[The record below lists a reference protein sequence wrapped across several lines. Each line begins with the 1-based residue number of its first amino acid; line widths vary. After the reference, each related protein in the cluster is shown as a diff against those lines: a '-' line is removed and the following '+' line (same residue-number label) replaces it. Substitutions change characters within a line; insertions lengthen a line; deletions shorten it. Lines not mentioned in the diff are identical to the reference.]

1 MRQRLFSGGSRC
13 FLVTMLFAFV
23 IGVPAATSAQTTNG
37 VISGIVSDA
46 QGAVLPG
53 VTVTL
58 RNTET
63 GLTRTAVTEADGRF
77 RAGGLPPG
85 PYSIRAELQGF
96 GTVEI
101 TDVTVAVGS
110 EAVRN
115 LTMQV
120 QGLQESVTVTA
131 EAPVVDTTMTEVSGV
146 ITQEQMQLLP
156 LPSRQPMTLAL
167 LMPGTNADAVRP
179 RKANANIGA
188 GAFTMG
194 SALLVDGVW
203 NKEGN
208 TGEPRQDFPQA
219 AIREFKVYV
228 SQSPAEYGWTAGGVV
243 SFATK
248 SGTNLF
254 TGEAFEYFRD
264 KSLNALNMFEKAA
277 GGEKPDYR
285 RHQFGVALGGP
296 VMQDRVHFFTAAEG
310 TRETKFFT
318 VSTGRPDLYGKL
330 EGTYPE
336 PEYNAMFFGRGDVQV
351 NASQTFFARY
361 AWQNSDFDCELC
373 GGRNAA
379 FSDTGIQQKRYSF
392 LPSHTWVISSRVLN
406 EVRGQWTNYHF
417 RQHPPGVAPQERLY
431 DDSPARTAP
440 LTQVFSFPS
449 LVWGSNGNFYTTHRS
464 REIRDDLTISFGQ
477 HTLKTGGDYQDL
489 SFEGDNRPNLGTWTF
504 RTDQP
509 FDPTNLAAF
518 VPLPGSVQQF
528 SASLLK
534 LPRLSPNAM
543 WSVYAQD
550 EWRPVTN
557 LTLTLGLRYDRQ
569 IKVWNEFRDFNDK
582 NDFPTTGTP
591 TQLPFIDL
599 ESRGDKN
606 NWGPRVGLAWDL
618 REGQTVVR
626 AGYGSYFNPTNIQ
639 IAGQEVNNLQQLTV
653 TIANPP
659 YPDPYGGQDPVRFI
673 SAAPQ
678 SITILA
684 NDLENLES
692 RAYTVGF
699 SQELMPSVAVHVDFV
714 YNEMLNA
721 PLAVDVNRRA
731 NDVPTAPRQMTQ
743 FQRVNQV
750 QKIGWLD
757 YKALMLRLDKRLNN
771 RYMYMLSYTLGDSF
785 GNLPG
790 GATTFTMTQ
799 AEAPQLDEGPMSSD
813 RRHAVVASGSVV
825 LPFDV
830 TLSGVYTYRSTM
842 PFSAMAGVDING
854 DANIT
859 DFVPGTA
866 RSAFNRGDNE
876 QLMGLVN
883 AWRASRGL
891 AALPL
896 SQIDTNEYTSLDV
909 RASKSFQIRGRQTVE
924 LMAQVFN
931 LLGRDNL
938 NPAAWSTNALANS
951 FGRIQQALNRQQAE
965 LVIRYA
971 F

>member
-1 MRQRLFSGGSRC
+1 MPQRLFSAGWGNW
-13 FLVTMLFAFV
+13 LAITILALALGIPM
-23 IGVPAATSAQTTNG
+23 PATAQTTNG

-53 VTVTL
+53 VTLTL
-58 RNTET
+58 RNAET
-63 GLTRTAVTEADGRF
+63 GLTRTLVTETDGIY

-96 GTVEI
+96 GTVEV
-101 TDVTVAVGS
+101 TDVTVAVGT

-120 QGLQESVTVTA
+120 QGVQESVTVTA
-131 EAPVVDTTMTEVSGV
+131 QAPVVNTTMTEVAGV

-156 LPSRQPMTLAL
+156 LPSRQPMSLAL

-219 AIREFKVYV
+219 AIREFKVFV

-254 TGEAFEYFRD
+254 TGEVFEYFRD
-264 KSLNALNMFEKAA
+264 KSLNAMTRFEKESGAP
-277 GGEKPDYR
+277 KPDYR
-285 RHQFGVALGGP
+285 RHQFGMALGGP
-296 VMQDRVHFFTAAEG
+296 ILQDRLHFFTAAEG

-318 VSTGRPDLYGKL
+318 VNTGRPDLYGKL
-330 EGTYPE
+330 EGTFEE
-336 PEYNAMFFGRGDVQV
+336 PEYNAMFFGRGDMQV
-351 NASQTFFARY
+351 NQNQTLFARY

-392 LPSHTWVISSRVLN
+392 LPSHTWVISPRVLN

-417 RQHPPGVAPQERLY
+417 RQHPPGVQPQEKLY
-431 DDSPARTAP
+431 DDSTARTAP
-440 LTQVFSFPS
+440 LTQVYNFPS
-449 LVWGSNGNFYTTHRS
+449 LSWGSNGNFYTTHRS
-464 REIRDDLTISFGQ
+464 REIRNDLTISLGR
-477 HTLKTGGDYQDL
+477 HTWKAGGDFQSL
-489 SFEGDNRPNLGTWTF
+489 SFEGDNRPAIGTWTF
-504 RTDQP
+504 RADQP

-518 VPLPGSVQQF
+518 VPAPGSVQQF
-528 SASLLK
+528 TANLLK
-534 LPRLSPNAM
+534 LPRYSPNAM
-543 WSVYAQD
+543 WSVYGQD

-569 IKVWNEFRDFNDK
+569 IRVYNETLDFNNPK
-582 NDFPTTGTP
+582 DFPTTGTNLE
-591 TQLPFIDL
+591 LPFVDL
-599 ESRGDKN
+599 DSRGDKN
-606 NWGPRVGLAWDL
+606 NWGPRAGLAWDL
-618 REGQTVVR
+618 NDGRSVVR
-626 AGYGSYFNPTNIQ
+626 AGYGIYYNPNNIQ
-639 IAGQEVNNLQQLTV
+639 IAGQEVNSLQQASV
-653 TIANPP
+653 VIANPS
-659 YPDPYGGQDPVRFI
+659 YPDPYGGQDPLRFV

-678 SITILA
+678 NITILA

-692 RAYTVGF
+692 HAYTVGL
-699 SQELMPSVAVHVDFV
+699 SQELWQSVAIHVDGV
-714 YNEMLNA
+714 YTRMTKV
-721 PLAVDVNRRA
+721 PTAVDINRRA
-731 NDVPTAPRQMTQ
+731 GDVPTAPRARPQ
-743 FQRVNQV
+743 FQRINQI
-750 QKIGWLD
+750 QSIGEVD
-757 YKALMLRLDKRLNN
+757 YKALLVRLEKRLDQ
-771 RYMYMLSYTLGDSF
+771 RYMWGFSYTLADSS

-790 GATTFTMTQ
+790 GATTFTVTQ
-799 AEAPQLDEGPMSSD
+799 AEMAQLDEGPSSSD
-813 RRHAVVASGSVV
+813 RRHAIAASGSLL
-825 LPFDV
+825 LPADI
-830 TLSGVYTYRSTM
+830 TLSGVFSYRSTM
-842 PFSAMAGVDING
+842 PFSATAGVDLNA

-859 DFVPGTA
+859 DYVPGTT

-876 QLMGLVN
+876 SLMALVN
-883 AWRASRGL
+883 GWRASRGL
-891 AALPL
+891 AVLPV
-896 SQIDTNEYTSLDV
+896 SQIDTNEFASLDV
-909 RASKSFQIRGRQTVE
+909 RASKSFQIRGRQSLE

-938 NPAAWSTNALANS
+938 QPTWSTNALSNA

-965 LVIRYA
+965 LVVRFA

>member
-1 MRQRLFSGGSRC
+1 MRQCLFSGRSRNW
-13 FLVTMLFAFV
+13 LVTMLLAFLLV
-23 IGVPAATSAQTTNG
+23 APTPTLAQTTNG

-63 GLTRTAVTEADGRF
+63 GLSRTAVTETDGRF

-85 PYSIRAELQGF
+85 PYLVRAELQGF

-101 TDVTVAVGS
+101 TDVTVVVGS

-120 QGLQESVTVTA
+120 QGVQESVTVTA
-131 EAPVVDTTMTEVSGV
+131 QAPVVDTTMTEVAGV
-146 ITQEQMQLLP
+146 ITQEQMQMLP
-156 LPSRQPMTLAL
+156 LPSRQPMSLAL

-254 TGEAFEYFRD
+254 TGEVFEYFRD
-264 KSLNALNMFEKAA
+264 KSLNAMTKFEKESGAP
-277 GGEKPDYR
+277 KPDYR
-285 RHQFGVALGGP
+285 RHQFGLALGGP
-296 VMQDRVHFFTAAEG
+296 VLQDRLHFFTAAEG

-318 VSTGRPDLYGKL
+318 VNTGRPDLYGKL
-330 EGTYPE
+330 EGTFEE
-336 PEYNAMFFGRGDVQV
+336 PEYNAMFFGRGDVQI
-351 NASQTFFARY
+351 NSGQTLFARY
-361 AWQNSDFDCELC
+361 AWQNSDFSCELC

-379 FSDTGIQQKRYSF
+379 ISDNGIQQKRYSL

-417 RQHPPGVAPQERLY
+417 RQHPPGVSPQEKLY
-431 DDSPARTAP
+431 DDSVARTAP
-440 LTQVFSFPS
+440 LTQVYNFPS
-449 LVWGSNGNFYTTHRS
+449 LSWGSNANFYTTHRS
-464 REIRDDLTISFGQ
+464 REIRNDLTISLGQ
-477 HTLKTGGDYQDL
+477 HTWKAGGDFQSL
-489 SFEGDNRPNLGTWTF
+489 SFEGDNRPAIGTWTF
-504 RTDQP
+504 RADQP

-518 VPLPGSVQQF
+518 VPAPGSVQQF
-528 SASLLK
+528 TASLLK
-534 LPRLSPNAM
+534 LPRYSPNAM
-543 WSVYAQD
+543 WSVYGQD
-550 EWRPVTN
+550 EWRPVSN
-557 LTLTLGLRYDRQ
+557 VTLTLGLRYDRQ
-569 IKVWNEFRDFNDK
+569 IRSFNETLDFNNPK
-582 NDFPTTGTP
+582 DFPTTGTNLE
-591 TQLPFIDL
+591 LPFVDL
-599 ESRGDKN
+599 DARGDKD

-618 REGQTVVR
+618 NQGRSVVR
-626 AGYGSYFNPTNIQ
+626 AGYGIYYNPNNIQ
-639 IAGQEVNNLQQLTV
+639 IAGQEVNSLQQASV
-653 TIANPP
+653 VIANPS
-659 YPDPYGGQDPVRFI
+659 YPDPYGGQDPFRFV
-673 SAAPQ
+673 STAPQ
-678 SITILA
+678 NITILA

-692 RAYTVGF
+692 RAYTVGL
-699 SQELMPSVAVHVDFV
+699 SQELWPSVAIHVDGV
-714 YNEMLNA
+714 YTEMSK
-721 PLAVDVNRRA
+721 
-731 NDVPTAPRQMTQ
+731 VPTAVDINRRIGDVTTAPRARPQ
-743 FQRVNQV
+743 FQRINQV
-750 QKIGWLD
+750 QSIGKVD
-757 YKALMLRLDKRLNN
+757 YKALLVRLEKRLDQ
-771 RYMYMLSYTLGDSF
+771 RYMYTFSYTLADSY

-790 GATTFTMTQ
+790 GATTFTVTQ
-799 AEAPQLDEGPMSSD
+799 AEMPQLDEGPSSSD
-813 RRHAVVASGSVV
+813 RRHAIAASGSVL
-825 LPFDV
+825 LPADV
-830 TLSGVYTYRSTM
+830 MLSGVFSYRSTM
-842 PFSAMAGVDING
+842 PFSATAGVDLNA

-859 DFVPGTA
+859 DYVPGTT

-876 QLMGLVN
+876 QLMTLVN
-883 AWRASRGL
+883 AWRTSRGL
-891 AALPL
+891 AALPA
-896 SQIDTNEYTSLDV
+896 SQIDTNEFASLDV
-909 RASKSFQIRGRQTVE
+909 RVSKAFSLRGRHTIE

-931 LLGRDNL
+931 VLGRDNL
-938 NPAAWSTNALANS
+938 QPTWATNALSNA

>member
-1 MRQRLFSGGSRC
+1 MRQRLFSAGWENW
-13 FLVTMLFAFV
+13 LAIMLFALAL
-23 IGVPAATSAQTTNG
+23 GVPTPATAQTTNG

-53 VTVTL
+53 VTLTL

-63 GLTRTAVTEADGRF
+63 GLTRTLVTETDGIY

-85 PYSIRAELQGF
+85 RYSIRAELQGF
-96 GTVEI
+96 GTVEVA
-101 TDVTVAVGS
+101 DVTVAVGT
-110 EAVRN
+110 EVVRN

-120 QGLQESVTVTA
+120 QGVQESVTVTA
-131 EAPVVDTTMTEVSGV
+131 QAPAIDTTMTAVAGV
-146 ITQEQMQLLP
+146 ITQEQMQTLP
-156 LPSRQPMTLAL
+156 APSRQPMTLAL
-167 LMPGTNADAVRP
+167 LFPGTNADAVRP

-264 KSLNALNMFEKAA
+264 KSLNAMTKFEKESGAP
-277 GGEKPDYR
+277 KPDYR
-285 RHQFGVALGGP
+285 RHQFGMALGGP
-296 VMQDRVHFFTAAEG
+296 VLQDRLHFFTAAEG
-310 TRETKFFT
+310 TRETKFLT
-318 VSTGRPDLYGKL
+318 VSTGRPDLYGSL
-330 EGTYPE
+330 EGTFEE
-336 PEYNAMFFGRGDVQV
+336 PEYNAMVFGRGDAQI
-351 NASQTFFARY
+351 NSAQTLFARY
-361 AWQNSDFDCELC
+361 AWQNSDFDCEAC

-379 FSDTGIQQKRYSF
+379 FSDTGIQQKRYSL
-392 LPSHTWVISSRVLN
+392 LPAHTWVVSSRILN

-417 RQHPPGVAPQERLY
+417 RQHPPGVAPQEKLY
-431 DDSPARTAP
+431 DDSVARTSP
-440 LTQVFSFPS
+440 LTQVYNFPS
-449 LVWGSNGNFYTTHRS
+449 LSWGSNGNFYTTHRS
-464 REIRDDLTISFGQ
+464 REIRDDLTISLGR
-477 HTLKTGGDYQDL
+477 HTWKAGGDFQSL
-489 SFEGDNRPNLGTWTF
+489 SFEGDNRPAIGTWTF

-518 VPLPGSVQQF
+518 APTPGSVQQF
-528 SASLLK
+528 TANLLK
-534 LPRLSPNAM
+534 LPRYSPNAM
-543 WSVYAQD
+543 WSVYGQD
-550 EWRPVTN
+550 EWRPVSN

-569 IKVWNEFRDFNDK
+569 IRVFNETLDFNNPK
-582 NDFPTTGTP
+582 DFPTTGTNLE
-591 TQLPFIDL
+591 LPFVDL
-599 ESRGDKN
+599 DSRGDKN
-606 NWGPRVGLAWDL
+606 NWGPRAGLAWDL
-618 REGQTVVR
+618 NEGRSVIR
-626 AGYGSYFNPTNIQ
+626 AGYGIYYNPNNIQ
-639 IAGQEVNNLQQLTV
+639 IAGQEVNSLQQASV
-653 TIANPP
+653 VIANPS
-659 YPDPYGGQDPVRFI
+659 YPDPYGGQDPFRFV

-678 SITILA
+678 NITILA

-692 RAYTVGF
+692 HAYTVGL
-699 SQELMPSVAVHVDFV
+699 SQELWPSVAIHVDGV
-714 YNEMLNA
+714 YTRMTKV
-721 PLAVDVNRRA
+721 PTAVDINRRLG
-731 NDVPTAPRQMTQ
+731 DVPTAPRTRTQ
-743 FQRVNQV
+743 FQRINQI
-750 QKIGWLD
+750 QSIGEVD
-757 YKALMLRLDKRLNN
+757 YKALLVRLEKQLDQ
-771 RYMYMLSYTLGDSF
+771 RYMYRVSYTLADSY

-799 AEAPQLDEGPMSSD
+799 AEAPQLDEGPSSSD
-813 RRHAVVASGSVV
+813 RRHAIAVSGSVL
-825 LPFDV
+825 LPADI
-830 TLSGVYTYRSTM
+830 TLSGVFSYRSTM
-842 PFSAMAGVDING
+842 PFSATAGVDLNG

-859 DFVPGTA
+859 DYVPGTT

-876 QLMGLVN
+876 ALMAQVN

-891 AALPL
+891 AALPV
-896 SQIDTNEYTSLDV
+896 SQIDTNEYASLDMRV
-909 RASKSFQIRGRQTVE
+909 SKSFQVRGRQTVE

-938 NPAAWSTNALANS
+938 QPTWFGNALSNT

-965 LVIRYA
+965 LVVRFA

>member
-1 MRQRLFSGGSRC
+1 MRQRLFSRRSGRT
-13 FLVTMLFAFV
+13 LAMLLLTFTLAAL
-23 IGVPAATSAQTTNG
+23 PAAAQTTNG
-37 VISGIVSDA
+37 VISGVVGDA

-53 VTVTL
+53 VTLTL
-58 RNTET
+58 RNADTGFTRTLVTET
-63 GLTRTAVTEADGRF
+63 DGRF

-85 PYSIRAELQGF
+85 RYAIRAELQGF
-96 GTVEI
+96 GTVEVTDI
-101 TDVTVAVGS
+101 TVTVGS
-110 EAVRN
+110 EAVRDV
-115 LTMQV
+115 TMQV

-146 ITQEQMQLLP
+146 ITQEQMQMLP
-156 LPSRQPMTLAL
+156 LPSRQPMALAL
-167 LMPGTNADAVRP
+167 LMPGTSADAVRP

-254 TGEAFEYFRD
+254 TGEVFEYIRD
-264 KSLNALNMFEKAA
+264 KALNALNRFEKAA
-277 GGEKPDYR
+277 GGAKPDYR
-285 RHQFGVALGGP
+285 RHQFGFALGGP
-296 VMQDRVHFFTAAEG
+296 VIQDRVHFFTAAEG

-336 PEYNAMFFGRGDVQV
+336 PEYNAMAFGRGDVQI
-351 NASQTFFARY
+351 NQEQTLFARY

-373 GGRNAA
+373 GGRNAS

-417 RQHPPGVAPQERLY
+417 RQHPPGVAPQEKLY
-431 DDSPARTAP
+431 DDSGARTAP
-440 LTQVFSFPS
+440 LTQVYSFPS

-464 REIRDDLTISFGQ
+464 REIRNDLTISLGQ
-477 HTLKTGGDYQDL
+477 HTIKAGGDYQDL

-518 VPLPGSVQQF
+518 VPVAGSVQQF
-528 SASLLK
+528 TASLLK

-543 WSVYAQD
+543 WSVYTQD
-550 EWRPVTN
+550 EWRPVSN
-557 LTLTLGLRYDRQ
+557 VTLTLGLRYDRQ
-569 IKVWNEFRDFNDK
+569 TKVWNEFRNFTDK
-582 NDFPTTGTP
+582 ADFPTTGTA
-591 TQLPFIDL
+591 TQLPGVEL
-599 ESRGDKN
+599 AGRGDKN
-606 NWGPRVGLAWDL
+606 NFGPRVGLAWDL
-618 REGQTVVR
+618 REGATVVR
-626 AGYGSYFNPTNIQ
+626 AGYGTYFNPQNIQ
-639 IAGQEVNNLQQLTV
+639 MAGQEVNNLQQLNV

-659 YPDPYGGQDPVRFI
+659 YPNPYGGQDPARFI
-673 SAAPQ
+673 SAAAQ
-678 SITILA
+678 NITTLA

-699 SQELMPSVAVHVDFV
+699 SHELMPLLALHVDGV
-714 YNEMLNA
+714 YNEMTKA
-721 PLAVDVNRRA
+721 SLAVDVNRRA
-731 NDVPTAPRQMTQ
+731 GDVPTAPRRMTQ
-743 FQRVNQV
+743 FQRVNQY
-750 QKIGWLD
+750 QSIGWLD
-757 YKALMLRLDKRLNN
+757 YKALLVRLEKRLSS
-771 RYMYMLSYTLGDSF
+771 RYMYMLSYTLGDSV

-799 AEAPQLDEGPMSSD
+799 AEAPALDEGPMSSD
-813 RRHAVVASGSVV
+813 RRHTVVASGSVM
-825 LPFDV
+825 LPLDV
-830 TLSGVYTYRSTM
+830 MFSGVYTYRSTM
-842 PFSAMAGVDING
+842 PFSATAGVDING
-854 DANIT
+854 DGNIT
-859 DFVPGTA
+859 DYVPGTT
-866 RSAFNRGDNE
+866 RSAFNRGNND

-883 AWRASRGL
+883 AWRTSRGL
-891 AALPL
+891 ATL
-896 SQIDTNEYTSLDV
+896 SVDQIDTNDYGSLDV
-909 RASKSFQIRGRQTVE
+909 RASKSFRVQGRHTLE

-931 LLGRDNL
+931 LMGRDNL
-938 NPAAWSTNALANS
+938 QATWGTNALSNA
-951 FGRIQQALNRQQAE
+951 FGRITQALNRQQAE
-965 LVIRYA
+965 FVVRYA

>member
-1 MRQRLFSGGSRC
+1 MRHRLFAAGWGNW
-13 FLVTMLFAFV
+13 LAITLLALAL
-23 IGVPAATSAQTTNG
+23 GVPTSATAQTTNG
-37 VISGIVSDA
+37 VISGIVNDA

-53 VTVTL
+53 VTLTL

-63 GLTRTAVTEADGRF
+63 GLTRTLVTETDGIY

-96 GTVEI
+96 GTVEV
-101 TDVTVAVGS
+101 TDVTVAVGT

-120 QGLQESVTVTA
+120 QGVQESVTVTA
-131 EAPVVDTTMTEVSGV
+131 QAPVVNTTMTEVAGV

-156 LPSRQPMTLAL
+156 LPSRQPMSLAL

-219 AIREFKVYV
+219 AIREFKVFV

-254 TGEAFEYFRD
+254 TGEVFEYFRD
-264 KSLNALNMFEKAA
+264 KSLNAMTRFEKESGAP
-277 GGEKPDYR
+277 KPDYR

-296 VMQDRVHFFTAAEG
+296 ILQDRLHFFTAGEG

-318 VSTGRPDLYGKL
+318 VNTGRPDLYGKL
-330 EGTYPE
+330 EGTFDE
-336 PEYNAMFFGRGDVQV
+336 PEYNAMVFGRGDVQI
-351 NASQTFFARY
+351 NQNQTLFARY

-392 LPSHTWVISSRVLN
+392 LPSHTWVISSRVLS

-417 RQHPPGVAPQERLY
+417 RQHPPGVQPQEKLY
-431 DDSPARTAP
+431 DDSTARTAP
-440 LTQVFSFPS
+440 LTQVYNFPS
-449 LVWGSNGNFYTTHRS
+449 LSWGSNGNFYTTHRS
-464 REIRDDLTISFGQ
+464 REIRNDLTISLGR
-477 HTLKTGGDYQDL
+477 HTWKAGGDFQSL
-489 SFEGDNRPNLGTWTF
+489 SFEGDNRPAIGTWTF

-518 VPLPGSVQQF
+518 VPVPGSVQQF
-528 SASLLK
+528 TANLLK
-534 LPRLSPNAM
+534 LPRYSPNAM
-543 WSVYAQD
+543 WSVYGQD

-569 IKVWNEFRDFNDK
+569 IRVFNETLDFNNPK
-582 NDFPTTGTP
+582 DFPTTGTNLE
-591 TQLPFIDL
+591 LPFVDL

-606 NWGPRVGLAWDL
+606 NWGPRAGLAWDL
-618 REGQTVVR
+618 NDGRSVVR
-626 AGYGSYFNPTNIQ
+626 AGYGIYYNPNNIQ
-639 IAGQEVNNLQQLTV
+639 IAGQEVNSLQQASV
-653 TIANPP
+653 VIANPS
-659 YPDPYGGQDPVRFI
+659 YPDPYGGQDPLRFV

-678 SITILA
+678 NITILS

-692 RAYTVGF
+692 HAYSAGF
-699 SQELMPSVAVHVDFV
+699 SQELWPLVAIHVDGV
-714 YNEMLNA
+714 YTKMKKV
-721 PLAVDVNRRA
+721 PTAVDINRRIG
-731 NDVPTAPRQMTQ
+731 DVPTAPRTRTQ
-743 FQRVNQV
+743 FQRINQI
-750 QKIGWLD
+750 QSIGEVD
-757 YKALMLRLDKRLNN
+757 YKALLVRVEKRLDQ
-771 RYMYMLSYTLGDSF
+771 RYMYMISYTLADSY

-790 GATTFTMTQ
+790 GATTFTVTQ
-799 AEAPQLDEGPMSSD
+799 AELPQLDEGPSSSD
-813 RRHAVVASGSVV
+813 RRHAISASGSVL
-825 LPFDV
+825 LPADV
-830 TLSGVYTYRSTM
+830 TLSGVFSYRSTM
-842 PFSAMAGVDING
+842 PFSATAGVDLNA

-859 DFVPGTA
+859 DYVPGTT

-876 QLMGLVN
+876 SLMAAVN
-883 AWRASRGL
+883 AWRISRGL
-891 AALPL
+891 AALPS
-896 SQIDTNEYTSLDV
+896 SQIDTNEFASLDV
-909 RASKSFQIRGRQTVE
+909 RASKSFQIRGRQSLEV
-924 LMAQVFN
+924 MAQVFN

-938 NPAAWSTNALANS
+938 QPTWSTNALSNA

-965 LVIRYA
+965 LVVRFA

>member
-1 MRQRLFSGGSRC
+1 MRQRLFSAGWGNW
-13 FLVTMLFAFV
+13 LVITLLALTL
-23 IGVPAATSAQTTNG
+23 GVPTPATAQTTNG

-53 VTVTL
+53 VTLTL

-63 GLTRTAVTEADGRF
+63 GLSRSLVTETDGRF
-77 RAGGLPPG
+77 RVGGLPPG

-96 GTVEI
+96 GTVEA
-101 TDVTVAVGS
+101 TDVTVAVGT

-120 QGLQESVTVTA
+120 QGVQESVTVTA
-131 EAPVVDTTMTEVSGV
+131 QAPVVNTTMTEVAGV
-146 ITQEQMQLLP
+146 ITQEQMQMLP
-156 LPSRQPMTLAL
+156 LPSRQPMSLAL

-219 AIREFKVYV
+219 AIREFKVFV

-254 TGEAFEYFRD
+254 TGEVFEYFRD
-264 KSLNALNMFEKAA
+264 KSLNAMTKFEKESGAP
-277 GGEKPDYR
+277 KPDYR

-296 VMQDRVHFFTAAEG
+296 IVQDRLHFFTAAEG

-318 VSTGRPDLYGKL
+318 VNTGRPDLYGKL
-330 EGTYPE
+330 EGTFDE
-336 PEYNAMFFGRGDVQV
+336 PEYNAMAFGRGDVQI
-351 NASQTFFARY
+351 NQNQTLFARY

-379 FSDTGIQQKRYSF
+379 FADTGIQQKRYSF
-392 LPSHTWVISSRVLN
+392 LPSHTWVLSSRVLN

-417 RQHPPGVAPQERLY
+417 RQHPPGVQPQEKLY
-431 DDSPARTAP
+431 DESTARTAP
-440 LTQVFSFPS
+440 LTQVYNFPS
-449 LVWGSNGNFYTTHRS
+449 LSWGSNGNFYTTHRS
-464 REIRDDLTISFGQ
+464 REIRDDLTISLGR
-477 HTLKTGGDYQDL
+477 HTWKAGGDFQSL
-489 SFEGDNRPNLGTWTF
+489 SFEGDNRPAIGTWTF

-518 VPLPGSVQQF
+518 VPVPGSVQQF
-528 SASLLK
+528 TANLLK
-534 LPRLSPNAM
+534 LPRYSPNAM
-543 WSVYAQD
+543 WSVYGQD

-569 IKVWNEFRDFNDK
+569 IRVFNETLDFNNPK
-582 NDFPTTGTP
+582 DFPTTGTNLE
-591 TQLPFIDL
+591 LPFVDL

-606 NWGPRVGLAWDL
+606 NWGPRAGLAWDL
-618 REGQTVVR
+618 NNGRSVVR
-626 AGYGSYFNPTNIQ
+626 AGYGIYYNPNNIQ
-639 IAGQEVNNLQQLTV
+639 IAGQEVNSLQQASV
-653 TIANPP
+653 VIANPS
-659 YPDPYGGQDPVRFI
+659 YPDPYGGQDPLRFV

-678 SITILA
+678 NITILA

-692 RAYTVGF
+692 HAYTVGL
-699 SQELMPSVAVHVDFV
+699 SQELWPSVAIHVDGV
-714 YNEMLNA
+714 YTRMTKV
-721 PLAVDVNRRA
+721 PTAVDINRRA
-731 NDVPTAPRQMTQ
+731 GDVPTAPRARPQ
-743 FQRVNQV
+743 FQRINQI
-750 QKIGWLD
+750 QSIGEVD
-757 YKALMLRLDKRLNN
+757 YKALLVRLEKRFDQ
-771 RYMYMLSYTLGDSF
+771 RYMYGFSYTLADSF

-790 GATTFTMTQ
+790 GATTFTVTQ
-799 AEAPQLDEGPMSSD
+799 AELPDLDEGPSSSD
-813 RRHAVVASGSVV
+813 RRHAIAASGSVL
-825 LPFDV
+825 LPANI
-830 TLSGVYTYRSTM
+830 TLSGVFSYRSTM
-842 PFSAMAGVDING
+842 PFSATAGVDLNA

-859 DFVPGTA
+859 DYVPGTT

-876 QLMGLVN
+876 NMMALVN
-883 AWRASRGL
+883 AWRISRGL
-891 AALPL
+891 AALPA
-896 SQIDTNEYTSLDV
+896 SQIDTNEFATLDV
-909 RASKSFQIRGRQTVE
+909 RVSKSFQIRGRQSLE

-938 NPAAWSTNALANS
+938 QPTWSTNALSNA

-965 LVIRYA
+965 LVVRFA